1 MTVEW
6 RFKGDGDETVVWSQ
20 GMFLPS
26 FGPVEENTSNDCAKD
41 LAALNNN
48 IVFKPSA
55 SMFLPTT
62 SPEPAS
68 NITFNA
74 AQGLVNQKSY
84 IKIHQGGETGHSDT
98 SDEFVV
104 LSGVTKNIV
113 STAVEE
119 EKKMWKKRM
128 AIGLIVG
135 ILGTAGVT
143 IAATWFWM
151 KWWMLR
157 MQNIRLNRKIV
168 D

>member
-1 MTVEW
+1 
-6 RFKGDGDETVVWSQ
+6 
-20 GMFLPS
+20 
-26 FGPVEENTSNDCAKD
+26 
-41 LAALNNN
+41 
-48 IVFKPSA
+48 
-55 SMFLPTT
+55 MFLPTT

-68 NITFNA
+68 NITFDA

-84 IKIHQGGETGHSDT
+84 IIIRQGGESGNSDK

-104 LSGVTKNIV
+104 LPSVTRNIV
-113 STAVEE
+113 DRAVGMEARVWR
-119 EKKMWKKRM
+119 KKM

-143 IAATWFWM
+143 IAGTWLGM

-157 MQNIRLNRKIV
+157 MQRIRLNRKIV